1 MVVNMLYLIT
11 IFIFTLSSLANKI
24 FLTQITHSESDT
36 VRHLSIITDQ
46 SGSLF
51 AFQITEFEEAGP
63 IYSTISF
70 DELTEEIYTLPVPI
84 NKFASIDARELS
96 QTQGG
101 KMIVTYTPNIWVPK
115 KQMIEFDLV
124 KDHDTWRLY
133 DTISFRPIIHL
144 KMIINKKAMVPVGI
158 KQFIINPSAL

>member
-1 MVVNMLYLIT
+1 
-11 IFIFTLSSLANKI
+11 
-24 FLTQITHSESDT
+24 
-36 VRHLSIITDQ
+36 
-46 SGSLF
+46 
-51 AFQITEFEEAGP
+51 
-63 IYSTISF
+63 
-70 DELTEEIYTLPVPI
+70 
-84 NKFASIDARELS
+84 
-96 QTQGG
+96 
-101 KMIVTYTPNIWVPK
+101 MIVTYTPNIWVPK